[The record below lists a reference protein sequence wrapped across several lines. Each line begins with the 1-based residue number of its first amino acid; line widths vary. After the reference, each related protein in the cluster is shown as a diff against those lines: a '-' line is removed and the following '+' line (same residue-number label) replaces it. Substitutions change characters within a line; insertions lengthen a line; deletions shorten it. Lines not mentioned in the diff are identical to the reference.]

1 MKLEDVL
8 TAKEAEQLWDL
19 KDGTIRSSCTRGR
32 LNEFIKYGQVRKS
45 GSTWLITKEAME
57 QVYGKTKGEKEME
70 FLQLVESLKG
80 SEITMVEMDNTLG
93 EENSIFDYE
102 EQDWFFGKDS
112 AFVYTNEGI
121 QYNVFFE
128 VVEKHE
134 DNTETIVLVK
144 GAETIG

>member
-45 GSTWLITKEAME
+45 GSTWLIKKEAME
-57 QVYGKTKGEKEME
+57 QVYGKTKEEKEME
-70 FLQLVESLKG
+70 FLQLVEGLKG
-80 SEITMVEMDNTLG
+80 SEITMVEMDNILG
-93 EENSIFDYE
+93 KENSIFDYE
-102 EQDWFFGKDS
+102 EQDWDFGEDS
-112 AFVYTNEGI
+112 AFAYGYEGV

>member
-57 QVYGKTKGEKEME
+57 QVYGKTKEEKEME
-70 FLQLVESLKG
+70 FLQIVESLKG
-80 SEITMVEMDNTLG
+80 RNVTMVEMDNVLG
-93 EENSIFDYE
+93 VENSVFDYE
-102 EQDWFFGKDS
+102 EQDWNFEKDS
-112 AFVYTNEGI
+112 AFAYGYEGL

-144 GAETIG
+144 GAEKIG

>member
-1 MKLEDVL
+1 MDLNDVL

-45 GSTWLITKEAME
+45 GSTWLIKKEAME
-57 QVYGKTKGEKEME
+57 QVYGKTKEEKEME
-70 FLQLVESLKG
+70 FLQLVENLKG
-80 SEITMVEMDNTLG
+80 RNVTMLEMDNVLG
-93 EENSIFDYE
+93 VENSIFDYE
-102 EQDWFFGKDS
+102 EQDWCFGKDS
-112 AFVYTNEGI
+112 AFAYTNEGI